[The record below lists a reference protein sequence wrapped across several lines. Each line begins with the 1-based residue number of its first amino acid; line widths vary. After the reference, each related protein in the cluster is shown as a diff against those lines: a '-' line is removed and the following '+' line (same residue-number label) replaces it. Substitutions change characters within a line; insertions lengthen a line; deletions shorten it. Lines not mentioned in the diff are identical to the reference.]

1 MLRILFKANIKRLL
15 ERLLLFDNGQGKRV
29 RGNSG
34 PGESVLQCFAKK
46 PLFSA
51 FRSTTTL
58 AKEKLVKSLKVRED
72 GKAQERPRFISL
84 IIH

>member
-1 MLRILFKANIKRLL
+1 MLTKLLRILVKANIKRLL

-29 RGNSG
+29 RGDSG

-58 AKEKLVKSLKVRED
+58 AKENLVKSLKIQGE
-72 GKAQERPRFISL
+72 GKAQERTR
-84 IIH
+84 

>member
-1 MLRILFKANIKRLL
+1 MLTKLLRILVKANIKCLL

-29 RGNSG
+29 RGDSG

-58 AKEKLVKSLKVRED
+58 AKEKLVKSQKIQED
-72 GKAQERPRFISL
+72 DKAQERSR
-84 IIH
+84 

>member
-1 MLRILFKANIKRLL
+1 MLTKLLRILVKANIKRLL

-29 RGNSG
+29 RGDSG

-58 AKEKLVKSLKVRED
+58 AKEKLVKSQKIQED
-72 GKAQERPRFISL
+72 DKAQERSR
-84 IIH
+84 

>member
-1 MLRILFKANIKRLL
+1 MLTKLLRILVKANIKRLL

-29 RGNSG
+29 RGDSG

-58 AKEKLVKSLKVRED
+58 AKEKLVKSQKIQED
-72 GKAQERPRFISL
+72 DKAQERTR
-84 IIH
+84 

>member
-1 MLRILFKANIKRLL
+1 MITKLLRILVKANIKRLL

-29 RGNSG
+29 RGDSG

-46 PLFSA
+46 TLFSA

-58 AKEKLVKSLKVRED
+58 AKEKLVKSQKIQED
-72 GKAQERPRFISL
+72 DKAQERSR
-84 IIH
+84 